1 MSWLPCNLF
10 NLISTT
16 TVFILFKGWLFR
28 QWKILTDG
36 TPCAVKV
43 ACTVWSGGKARD
55 DIRGLPITIEL
66 GFHLYAQPG
75 IRWPADPGKAAEHF
89 TDPAVLCDKQQWR
102 WGAFVL
108 WKRHYPVCGQ
118 VPEEQAVS
126 VINDPSGRDGRTGIG
141 GKTMHVLA
149 YFLTFTAG
157 MVCGLVLTCIV
168 QAGKKWRR

>member
-66 GFHLYAQPG
+66 GLYLYAQPG
-75 IRWPADPGKAAEHF
+75 PGRPSDFGKAVGDLPAPTF
-89 TDPAVLCDKQQWR
+89 VCDPFR
-102 WGAFVL
+102 SRRGAFVL
-108 WKRHYPVCGQ
+108 WKCDHPLCGPL
-118 VPEEQAVS
+118 PEGHTLVQRAYHKTGW
-126 VINDPSGRDGRTGIG
+126 SGGDQSMRQKLKWIG
-141 GKTMHVLA
+141 GENNGTRQGISKEA
-149 YFLTFTAG
+149 
-157 MVCGLVLTCIV
+157 
-168 QAGKKWRR
+168 